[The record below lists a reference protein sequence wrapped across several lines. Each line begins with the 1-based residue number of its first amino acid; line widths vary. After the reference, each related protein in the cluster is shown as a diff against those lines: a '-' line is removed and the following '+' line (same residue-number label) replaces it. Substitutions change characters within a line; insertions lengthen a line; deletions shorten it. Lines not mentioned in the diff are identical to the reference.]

1 MRGLKNMSIFD
12 LFSMLGGLA
21 MFLYGM
27 HYMGE
32 QLEKLSGGKLER
44 ILEKM
49 TDKTYKG
56 VLLGCVVTAVIQS
69 SSAVT
74 VMVVGFVNSGIMEL
88 SRAIG
93 VIMGANVGTTVTAW
107 VLSLT
112 GLSGDSLFINLLKP
126 SSFAPVLAVIGVF
139 LLMFSKSD
147 KKKNIG
153 GILTGFGVL
162 MLGMNYMSS
171 AMSGLADNEQF
182 TSILLKFSN
191 PVLGILAGT
200 VLTAVIQ
207 SSSASV
213 GILQAL
219 AISGSV
225 SYATAFPIILGQN
238 IGTCVTAIISSVG
251 TSKNAKRAACAHLY
265 FNVIGVILAMTIF
278 YGANAIFHFDFLDN
292 SISASQIAVMHSV
305 FNIFSTIVLLPFT
318 KQLEFLANK
327 TIKSEH
333 IKGEQT
339 ILLDDRFLITP
350 SYAVEKSRELTIEMA
365 EVVEKTAI
373 TAMSAVKNY
382 TEEKAQLIKENEK
395 KTDKYEEV
403 LEAYLV
409 KISALNLNDEDSKN
423 VFILHHAIENF
434 EKIGDYSEDI
444 LKIKKNINKNNINFS
459 EKAKYE
465 LSVMMAATTKIITL
479 TTEAFKTNDNEKA
492 KAIEPLEEAIDKI
505 KKELK
510 NRHLKRIELGSCSV
524 DQGFVYLD
532 IINALERIADHCS
545 SLAVSMIELES
556 GDYNVHEYTRDLK
569 ETDKEFIENLDAY
582 LEKYSIN

>member
-1 MRGLKNMSIFD
+1 MSIFD

-265 FNVIGVILAMTIF
+265 FNV
-278 YGANAIFHFDFLDN
+278 
-292 SISASQIAVMHSV
+292 
-305 FNIFSTIVLLPFT
+305 
-318 KQLEFLANK
+318 
-327 TIKSEH
+327 
-333 IKGEQT
+333 
-339 ILLDDRFLITP
+339 
-350 SYAVEKSRELTIEMA
+350 
-365 EVVEKTAI
+365 
-373 TAMSAVKNY
+373 
-382 TEEKAQLIKENEK
+382 
-395 KTDKYEEV
+395 
-403 LEAYLV
+403 
-409 KISALNLNDEDSKN
+409 
-423 VFILHHAIENF
+423 
-434 EKIGDYSEDI
+434 
-444 LKIKKNINKNNINFS
+444 
-459 EKAKYE
+459 
-465 LSVMMAATTKIITL
+465 
-479 TTEAFKTNDNEKA
+479 
-492 KAIEPLEEAIDKI
+492 
-505 KKELK
+505 
-510 NRHLKRIELGSCSV
+510 
-524 DQGFVYLD
+524 
-532 IINALERIADHCS
+532 
-545 SLAVSMIELES
+545 
-556 GDYNVHEYTRDLK
+556 
-569 ETDKEFIENLDAY
+569 
-582 LEKYSIN
+582 